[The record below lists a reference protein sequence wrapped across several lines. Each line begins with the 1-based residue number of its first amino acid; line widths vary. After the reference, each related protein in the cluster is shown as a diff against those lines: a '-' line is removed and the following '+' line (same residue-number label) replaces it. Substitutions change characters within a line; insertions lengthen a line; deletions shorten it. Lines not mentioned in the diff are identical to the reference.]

1 VIPARPVPVSAQ
13 VRGAARHDYY
23 MAEAD
28 RDLLLASRAHVGLT
42 SLKRVDLADVNLAL
56 IDQLTVHTK
65 ILVDQ
70 AG

>member
-1 VIPARPVPVSAQ
+1 
-13 VRGAARHDYY
+13 

-28 RDLLLASRAHVGLT
+28 GDLLLASRAQVGLT
-42 SLKRVDLADVNLAL
+42 GLKRVDLADVNLAS
-56 IDQLTVHTK
+56 IDQLTIHTK

>member
-1 VIPARPVPVSAQ
+1 MPVSAQ
-13 VRGAARHDYY
+13 VRGTARHDDY

-28 RDLLLASRAHVGLT
+28 GDLLLASRAQVGLT
-42 SLKRVDLADVNLAL
+42 GLKRVDLADVNLAS
-56 IDQLTVHTK
+56 IDQLTIHTK